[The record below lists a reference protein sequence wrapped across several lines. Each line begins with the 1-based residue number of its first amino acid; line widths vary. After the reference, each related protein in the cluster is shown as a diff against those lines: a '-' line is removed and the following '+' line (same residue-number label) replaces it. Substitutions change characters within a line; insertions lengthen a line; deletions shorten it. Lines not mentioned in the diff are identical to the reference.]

1 MLNNNNKSQ
10 KKGYSILHNNQ
21 QDMQAEA
28 KIKSEI
34 VDLEN
39 RLQSSIR
46 AYAFW
51 KTKEDAEK
59 HTPSVP
65 GTHGYNYIRFLKQ
78 KRKEASSDI
87 QYYRN
92 KLNEARSKLLFI

>member
-1 MLNNNNKSQ
+1 MFIITKAK
-10 KKGYSILHNNQ
+10 KKGCSILHNKQ
-21 QDMQAEA
+21 QDMQVEA
-28 KIKSEI
+28 KLKFEI
-34 VDLEN
+34 EYLER

-46 AYAFW
+46 AFEFW
-51 KTKEDAEK
+51 KTREDAEK
-59 HTPSVP
+59 HNPSVP
-65 GTHGYNYIRFLKQ
+65 GTPGCNYIRFLKR